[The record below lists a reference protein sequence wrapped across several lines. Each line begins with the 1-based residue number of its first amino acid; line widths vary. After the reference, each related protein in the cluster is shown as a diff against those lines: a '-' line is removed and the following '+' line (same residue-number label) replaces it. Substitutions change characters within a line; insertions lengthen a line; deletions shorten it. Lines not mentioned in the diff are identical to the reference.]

1 MRKLLLFL
9 LATCL
14 AVPVASVTVHTIGDS
29 TMCNYKDDEERRG
42 WCQLL
47 QMYLEGITVNNRAL
61 SGRSSKQ
68 FYNEEWPD
76 VKKDFQSGDYLII
89 QFAHNDEKG
98 NGLDR
103 DEVIELIGNYGSVN
117 DRGTCPYST
126 YHDYLKKYINEARE
140 AGVTPILVSS
150 ICRSK
155 FNADGTVTRSG
166 QHDLGDNYKVVDVAN
181 KKVVNGTKLDAN
193 NHKMDY
199 TENMRLVAE
208 EMNVQYVDLM
218 SATKK
223 EWERIYA
230 EGGKS
235 TVETYFRSGDET
247 HVNEKGAI
255 LVGKLAV
262 QAMYD
267 ADVLRPYIKKDAI
280 SSGITLTEVHTEP
293 TISYYTLDGK
303 QIDSPDGAFHGICIE
318 KRRYADN
325 SVKTVKVVR

>member
-1 MRKLLLFL
+1 MRKAMMIL
-9 LATCL
+9 LAACMVL
-14 AVPVASVTVHTIGDS
+14 PAASIKVHTIGDS
-29 TMCNYKDDEERRG
+29 TMCNYKESEERRG

-103 DEVIELIGNYGSVN
+103 DEVMALIGNYGSVN

-140 AGVTPILVSS
+140 AGVTPILISS
-150 ICRSK
+150 ICRGK

-166 QHDLGDNYKVVDVAN
+166 RHDLGDSYKVVDVAN
-181 KKVVNGTKLDAN
+181 KKVINGTKLDAS
-193 NHKMDY
+193 NHTMDY
-199 TENMRLVAE
+199 TENMRQVAE

-218 SATKK
+218 AATKK
-223 EWERIYA
+223 EWEKIYA

-255 LVGKLAV
+255 LVGKLAA

-267 ADVLRPYIKKDAI
+267 ANVLRPYIKASTIVTGI
-280 SSGITLTEVHTEP
+280 STPATEVEAP
-293 TISYYTLDGK
+293 ARYYTLGG
-303 QIDSPDGAFHGICIE
+303 IPISPSNLSKHNIYIE
-318 KRRYADN
+318 YRQG
-325 SVKTVKVVR
+325 TGGKVVRK